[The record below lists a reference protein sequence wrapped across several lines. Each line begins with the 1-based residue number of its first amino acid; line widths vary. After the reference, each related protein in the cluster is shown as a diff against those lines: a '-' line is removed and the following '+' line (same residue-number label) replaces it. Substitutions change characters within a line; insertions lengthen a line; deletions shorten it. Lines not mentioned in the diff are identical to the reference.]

1 MGSFAISTIN
11 IPVGDHIV
19 RHIGPL
25 AFDVDTILSTVVAG
39 VIVVVL
45 GFVMRAKLTSGVPN
59 GLQLFFET
67 AVDFIEDLVESSIGK
82 KTSRLVPLA
91 FSLFLFILVANWL
104 SLIPT
109 GYPRSLLPAPAED
122 VNTTYALA
130 FIVIVIVHIGGLRVK
145 RFKYFNHYKNPLN
158 IIEELVKPV
167 TLALRLFG
175 NIFTGGLIVLLIGAL
190 LPIELVPFV
199 TAGWKIFDMFIGFI
213 QAFIFALLTVVYYG
227 LAVEESH

>member
-1 MGSFAISTIN
+1 MLLSTIN
-11 IPVGDHIV
+11 ISVGDHIV

-25 AFDVDTILSTVVAG
+25 AINMDTVLSTVVAG
-39 VIVVVL
+39 AIVLTL
-45 GFVMRAKLTSGVPN
+45 GFIMRAKVTSGVPN

-67 AVDFIEDLVESSIGK
+67 AVDFIQDLVESSIGK
-82 KTSRLVPLA
+82 RTSRLVPLA
-91 FSLFLFILVANWL
+91 FSLFMFILVANWL

-109 GYPRSLLPAPAED
+109 GYPRPLLPAPAED

-130 FIVIVIVHIGGLRVK
+130 LIVILIVHLGGLRAK
-145 RFKYFNHYKNPLN
+145 RFRYFSHFKNPLN
-158 IIEELVKPV
+158 IVEELVKPV

-190 LPIELVPFV
+190 LPVYLVPFV
-199 TAGWKIFDMFIGFI
+199 TAGWKLFDMFIGFI

-227 LAVEESH
+227 LAVEEHH